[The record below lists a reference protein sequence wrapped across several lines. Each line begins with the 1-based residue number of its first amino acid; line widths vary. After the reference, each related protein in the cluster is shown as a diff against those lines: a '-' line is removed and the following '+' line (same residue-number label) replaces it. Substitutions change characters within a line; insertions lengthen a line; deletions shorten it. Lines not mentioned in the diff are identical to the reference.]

1 MDRCCL
7 AAHCLSSTTS
17 CSGKRTGIPGLN
29 FGFNSDI
36 KTSIFSFVKSP
47 LKKSSLRK
55 KEILYQ
61 FVIGCSGPFTLLKLI
76 SFESFIVQTANVYVG
91 LTCWKYGLL
100 LFLMVE
106 DWFERLIIGG
116 AISNFGQRQTL
127 IGKIVY

>member
-55 KEILYQ
+55 KEIQYQ
-61 FVIGCSGPFTLLKLI
+61 FVTGCSGPFTLLKLI
-76 SFESFIVQTANVYVG
+76 GFESFMAQTANVYVG

-100 LFLMVE
+100 LFLMGE
-106 DWFERLIIGG
+106 DWF
-116 AISNFGQRQTL
+116 
-127 IGKIVY
+127 